1 MAETKGERPTEIDS
15 VEPDRRKQT
24 IAERDAAWEP
34 KPYVSGETRV
44 RGENSIFDPDF
55 NKPQIQGPSA
65 FITGWPVWHSRSP
78 MIHGH
83 WLKTHGI
90 AGTYGRQGVPPEE
103 FPFFLKKLRDKGFSG
118 GNVTIPHKEAAFR
131 HVDARDA
138 AAEAIGAVNTLWF
151 ENERLIGGNTD
162 AYGFAANLD
171 ERLNG
176 WDSAEYAVVIGAG
189 GAARAVIHA
198 LIKRGITHVF
208 IVNRTVSRAE
218 NLVRDFGPK
227 VSAHGEEERDDL
239 LKIADL
245 VVNTAPV
252 PERDPE
258 LPAWFPEKLPDLSM
272 MKRDAMVT
280 DIVYSPLMTPI
291 LRAAEK
297 EGLKHCDGLGMLLHQ
312 AVPGFERWFGKRP
325 EVTGELRKM
334 VLKDLGIEG

>member
-1 MAETKGERPTEIDS
+1 MAEKTDEQPAELEQS
-15 VEPDRRKQT
+15 QQT

-34 KPYVSGETRV
+34 KPYVSGESRA

-55 NKPQIQGPSA
+55 NKPKIDGPSA

-78 MIHGH
+78 LIHGH
-83 WLKTHGI
+83 WLKTLGI
-90 AGTYGRQGVPPEE
+90 AGSYGRQGVPPEE
-103 FPFFLKKLRDKGFSG
+103 FSVFLKSLREKGFAG

-131 HVDARDA
+131 HVDGRDG

-151 ENERLIGGNTD
+151 EGDRLIGGNTD

-171 ERLNG
+171 ERLIG
-176 WDSAEYAVVIGAG
+176 WDSAEYALVIGAG

-198 LIKRGITHVF
+198 LIERGVTHIFV
-208 IVNRTVSRAE
+208 VNRTVSRAE

-227 VSAHGEEERDDL
+227 LSAHGEDERDEL
-239 LKIADL
+239 LTIADL
-245 VVNTAPV
+245 VVNTAPT

-312 AVPGFERWFGKRP
+312 AVPGFERWFGTRP
-325 EVTGELRKM
+325 EVTEDLRRM
-334 VLKDLGIEG
+334 VLRDLGIEG